1 MEAGPAGGGNGVT
14 GALTCLAAA
23 ALGAG
28 TSLLLTPWMARTA
41 GRIGLVDRPD
51 GALKTQRA
59 PVPYLGGLSVFVAF
73 LAAVAAFGELTR
85 PALAILLG
93 GTLVMALGLLDDM
106 GRLSPLAKLAGQG
119 LAVATA
125 MKAGVGIHI
134 VFLPEW
140 LSPVLTFLWLLG
152 VTNAMNIID
161 VMDGL
166 AGGVGMAAC
175 AVFLVLSLTADQ
187 AAEALLAAA
196 LLGALAGFLRYNIHP
211 ARIYLGDAGSLF
223 AGFVL
228 GALSLTGVYARNN
241 QVALLAPL
249 LILGVPLFDTL
260 FVSVIRL
267 RRGRSPLLGSPD
279 HFALR
284 LLRRRLSVPQTAAA
298 SWGAA
303 VVLGAGGMAMVFGGP
318 GAAAAV
324 LAAVSAGMLT
334 AALWLARTGDDA

>member
-1 MEAGPAGGGNGVT
+1 MSGTA
-14 GALTCLAAA
+14 TCLLAAA
-23 ALGAG
+23 MAAG
-28 TSLLLTPWMARTA
+28 ISLLLTPWMARTA

-51 GALKTQRA
+51 GELKTQRA
-59 PVPYLGGLSVFVAF
+59 PVPYLGGLAVFVAF
-73 LAAVAAFGELTR
+73 LAAAAALGELTR

-106 GRLSPLAKLAGQG
+106 GRLSPWAKLAGQA
-119 LAVATA
+119 LAVSTA

-134 VFLPEW
+134 VFFPGW
-140 LSPVLTFLWLLG
+140 LSLVLTFVWLLG
-152 VTNAMNIID
+152 VTNAFNLVDI
-161 VMDGL
+161 MDGL

-175 AVFLVLSLTADQ
+175 AAFLVLSLSAGQTA
-187 AAEALLAAA
+187 EGLLAAA

-228 GALSLTGVYARNN
+228 GALALTGIYARGN

-267 RRGRSPLLGSPD
+267 RRGQSPLMGSPD
-279 HFALR
+279 HFPLR
-284 LLRRRLSVPQTAAA
+284 LRRWRFSVPQTVAVSWAAA
-298 SWGAA
+298 
-303 VVLGAGGMAMVFGGP
+303 VLLGAGGLAMVFGDE
-318 GAAAAV
+318 AAAVAV
-324 LAAVSAGMLT
+324 LAAASAAML
-334 AALWLARTGDDA
+334 ACALWLARTGADL